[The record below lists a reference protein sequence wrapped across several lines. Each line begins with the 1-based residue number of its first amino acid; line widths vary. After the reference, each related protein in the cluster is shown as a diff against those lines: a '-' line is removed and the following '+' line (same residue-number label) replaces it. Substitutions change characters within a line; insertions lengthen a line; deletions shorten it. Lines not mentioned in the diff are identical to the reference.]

1 METNLTRRSLG
12 RWIAGILVAK
22 SLPSPAAEPVPDGG
36 FAPIPLEDTRD
47 PVARVFLRALM
58 EERGVAIYYHGG
70 STPGALR
77 VVRPDSLFRLRP
89 GGRIYVRGRCELRG
103 EARTFRLDRARLA

>member
-1 METNLTRRSLG
+1 MQSNLSRRSLG
-12 RWIAGILVAK
+12 RWLAGLVVCK
-22 SLPSPAAEPVPDGG
+22 SLPSPAAEAAPADP
-36 FAPIPLEDTRD
+36 APIPLADSSD

-77 VVRPDSLFRLRP
+77 IVRPEGLFRLRP
-89 GGRIYVRGRCELRG
+89 GGRIYVRGHCELRG
-103 EARTFRLDRARLA
+103 ETRTFRLDRARLA